1 MKKYN
6 IKIIKMEIID
16 FHWKARN
23 KKEVINIVDE
33 LLNKNNKILK
43 LKEITPRYKTIYK
56 VKKVGRMKNMK
67 KLNYGK
73 IYYADIVYKNE
84 DRKEFVPVV
93 VIEADE
99 TELLVTVAPII
110 TNEGEIKDTQV
121 VVKQFEE
128 LRPNSV
134 IEIADMMTF
143 DLARLKGYVGKLV
156 NEQIEEL
163 DKVLEK
169 MQEK

>member
-6 IKIIKMEIID
+6 IEIIRMEIID
-16 FHWKARN
+16 FHWKAKN

-43 LKEITPRYKTIYK
+43 LKEIKPRYKTIYR
-56 VKKVGRMKNMK
+56 VKKVRRIKNMK
-67 KLNYGK
+67 KVNNGK

-99 TELLVTVAPII
+99 AEMLVTVAPII
-110 TNEGEIKDTQV
+110 TNDSELTDTQI

-134 IEIADMMTF
+134 IEVADIMTF
-143 DLARLKGYVGKLV
+143 DLARLKGYVGKLAD
-156 NEQIEEL
+156 EQIKEL
-163 DKVLEK
+163 DKLLETIK
-169 MQEK
+169 

>member
-6 IKIIKMEIID
+6 IKIIRMEIID

-33 LLNKNNKILK
+33 LLNENNKILK
-43 LKEITPRYKTIYK
+43 LKEIKPRYKTIYK
-56 VKKVGRMKNMK
+56 VKKVRRIKNMK

-99 TELLVTVAPII
+99 AEMLVTVAPII
-110 TNEGEIKDTQV
+110 TGDSELTNTQI

-128 LRPNSV
+128 IRPNSV
-134 IEIADMMTF
+134 IEVADIMTF
-143 DLARLKGYVGKLV
+143 DLARLKGYVGKLAE
-156 NEQIEEL
+156 EQIEEL
-163 DKVLEK
+163 DKVLETVR
-169 MQEK
+169 

>member
-6 IKIIKMEIID
+6 IKIIRMEIID

-43 LKEITPRYKTIYK
+43 LKEIKPRYKTIYK
-56 VKKVGRMKNMK
+56 VKKVRRIKNMK

-99 TELLVTVAPII
+99 AEMLVTVAPII
-110 TNEGEIKDTQV
+110 TSDSELTNTQI

-134 IEIADMMTF
+134 IEVADIMTF
-143 DLARLKGYVGKLV
+143 DLARLKGYVGKLAE
-156 NEQIEEL
+156 EQIEEL
-163 DKVLEK
+163 NKVLETVR
-169 MQEK
+169 

>member
-6 IKIIKMEIID
+6 IKIIRMEIID

-33 LLNKNNKILK
+33 LLNENNKILK
-43 LKEITPRYKTIYK
+43 LKEIKPRYKTIYK
-56 VKKVGRMKNMK
+56 VKKVRRIKNMK

-99 TELLVTVAPII
+99 AEMLVTVAPII
-110 TNEGEIKDTQV
+110 TSDSELTNTQI

-134 IEIADMMTF
+134 IEVADIMTF
-143 DLARLKGYVGKLV
+143 DLARLKGYVGKLAE
-156 NEQIEEL
+156 EQIEEL
-163 DKVLEK
+163 DKVLETVR
-169 MQEK
+169 

>member
-1 MKKYN
+1 
-6 IKIIKMEIID
+6 
-16 FHWKARN
+16 
-23 KKEVINIVDE
+23 
-33 LLNKNNKILK
+33 
-43 LKEITPRYKTIYK
+43 
-56 VKKVGRMKNMK
+56 MK

-99 TELLVTVAPII
+99 AEMLVTVAPII
-110 TNEGEIKDTQV
+110 TSDSELTNTQI

-134 IEIADMMTF
+134 IEVADIMTF
-143 DLARLKGYVGKLV
+143 DLARLKGYVGKLAQ
-156 NEQIEEL
+156 EQIEEL
-163 DKVLEK
+163 DKVLETVR
-169 MQEK
+169 EK

>member
-6 IKIIKMEIID
+6 IEIIRMEIID
-16 FHWKARN
+16 FHWKAKN

-33 LLNKNNKILK
+33 LLNKNNKILN
-43 LKEITPRYKTIYK
+43 LKEIKPIYKTIYK
-56 VKKVGRMKNMK
+56 VKKVRRIKNMK
-67 KLNYGK
+67 KVNNGK

-84 DRKEFVPVV
+84 NKKEFVPVV

-99 TELLVTVAPII
+99 TEMLVTVAPII
-110 TNEGEIKDTQV
+110 TNDSELTNTQI

-134 IEIADMMTF
+134 IEVADVMTF
-143 DLARLKGYVGKLV
+143 DLARLKGYVGKLAE
-156 NEQIEEL
+156 EQINEL
-163 DKVLEK
+163 DKLLETIK
-169 MQEK
+169 